1 LLAIVIAPVAAPAVV
16 GAKVA
21 CNATDWP
28 AEIVTGTATPL
39 MLNSAPVTPT
49 CVICTSLCPEL
60 FNVTACEAF
69 PLTSTFPNLSVVVL
83 KESCDVAALEPLTFT
98 CDEFPFEVVAVSVP
112 DADPDFGAVYTT

>member
-21 CNATDWP
+21 CNAMDCP
-28 AEIVTGTATPL
+28 AAIVTGTATPL
-39 MLNSAPVTPT
+39 TLYSPPLTPT
-49 CVICTSLCPEL
+49 RVICTSLCPEF

-69 PLTSTFPNLSVVVL
+69 PFTSTFPKLSVVVL
-83 KESCDVAALEPLTFT
+83 KESCDVVAFAPLSFT
-98 CDEFPFEVVAVSVP
+98 CDEPPFEVIAMSVP